1 MGEATGETRRI
12 VEPLLTTDG
21 EQQHGRL
28 HDHGHDVSAAAG
40 FPSVLASGMIFATM
54 ATGRLW
60 ASAQPGCNHRHGH
73 DGPQMPEASA
83 SGPPDAT
90 GKAMMPKG
98 P

>member
-1 MGEATGETRRI
+1 LGEATGETRRI

-28 HDHGHDVSAAAG
+28 HDHGHD
-40 FPSVLASGMIFATM
+40 
-54 ATGRLW
+54 
-60 ASAQPGCNHRHGH
+60 
-73 DGPQMPEASA
+73 GPQMPEASA